1 MTEFKIVV
9 RNLDF
14 YETITLV
21 LLYSMIL
28 VGVWVIVSLTFYSNG
43 NADIK
48 WLKSGKVVAVMFG
61 VYFLGWWAIEFIW
74 GVLIKTYEPG
84 GWHF

>member
-1 MTEFKIVV
+1 M
-9 RNLDF
+9 DF
-14 YETITLV
+14 YETVTLA

-28 VGVWVIVSLTFYSNG
+28 VGVWIMVSLTFYSNG

-61 VYFLGWWAIEFIW
+61 VYFITHQTF
-74 GVLIKTYEPG
+74 LI
-84 GWHF
+84 FVDFQAFF

>member
-1 MTEFKIVV
+1 M
-9 RNLDF
+9 DF

-28 VGVWVIVSLTFYSNG
+28 VGAWIIVSLTFYSNE

-48 WLKSGKVVAVMFG
+48 WLKSGKLVAIMFG
-61 VYFLGWWAIEFIW
+61 VYFLGWWAIEVIW
-74 GVLIKTYEPG
+74 GLLIKTYEPG
-84 GWHF
+84 GWHL